1 MEDKILFV
9 KQGSGEILSAK
20 RIEAE
25 LLETKIY
32 GEKTWRYI
40 APGINPFVM
49 EGKGGLFRRM
59 FGKPE
64 RIRFYLNLQ
73 GEPFIRDAYTG
84 KHVDR
89 EAMAETLFQLGAI
102 DEFGWLL
109 HPKEKR
115 PYDSKG
121 ILTDDE
127 YLALRHGLIEHNN
140 DYNIFAENE
149 DWDRDLFTKEDVGDM
164 EMLMTQALL
173 IFRGKVAQ
181 GLSVSAKKSLLNA
194 RDITMW
200 ILIITCAIV
209 QMFVFYFALKGAG
222 YSV

>member
-1 MEDKILFV
+1 MEDRILFV

-32 GEKTWRYI
+32 GQKQWRYI

-89 EAMAETLFQLGAI
+89 DAMAETLFQLGAI
-102 DEFGWLL
+102 DEWGWLL
-109 HPKEKR
+109 DPDEKR
-115 PYDSKG
+115 PYDDNGVLNK
-121 ILTDDE
+121 DE
-127 YLALRHGLIEHNN
+127 YLLLKHTMMN
-140 DYNIFAENE
+140 DTFEKLEAK
-149 DWDRDLFTKEDVGDM
+149 DSWDHDLYTKEDVGDM
-164 EMLMTQALL
+164 EMLMTQSLL

-194 RDITMW
+194 RDITIWMIIIGN
-200 ILIITCAIV
+200 ILWN
-209 QMFVFYFALKGAG
+209 MFALYFLMKGMG